1 MCLPFSPEILCRDI
15 LTARLTKWPFHTFN
29 LRFGRC
35 TCQSRFQLPG
45 QRESKNVWLAKVA
58 NWGFSRFEGLVI
70 RPNAPSAEIMPSIF
84 SKMLPCSSCSLA
96 RQLVTPKC
104 LSPLVGGLLSNPQPV
119 QIYELRT
126 KLLFWGKC
134 VTKCGG
140 SPIGYKVLD
149 VRDINIKAAACNL
162 HCGWFDSLHD
172 RENGGLVLVN

>member
-1 MCLPFSPEILCRDI
+1 MYVSISFPTSWSERIQKCV
-15 LTARLTKWPFHTFN
+15 
-29 LRFGRC
+29 
-35 TCQSRFQLPG
+35 TCQGGELRVFP
-45 QRESKNVWLAKVA
+45 
-58 NWGFSRFEGLVI
+58 RFEGLVI
-70 RPNAPSAEIMPSIF
+70 RPNAPSAELMPSIF

-140 SPIGYKVLD
+140 SPIGCKVLD

-162 HCGWFDSLHD
+162 HCG
-172 RENGGLVLVN
+172 